1 MTEREKNLLKENEI
15 LRQQVKKLA
24 RGKSWIG
31 LEEAARLCGVGIS
44 TLRRWC
50 AEGRIDPR
58 CGIKMGKGWRFKG
71 AVLLA
76 EGILLK
82 D

>member
-1 MTEREKNLLKENEI
+1 MTERERDLLRENET
-15 LRQQVKKLA
+15 LRQQVKRMT
-24 RGKSWIG
+24 RGKPWIG
-31 LEEAARLCGVGIS
+31 LEAAARLCGVGVS

-58 CGIKMGKGWRFKG
+58 CGIKIGKLWRFKG
-71 AVLLA
+71 KVVME

-82 D
+82 E